1 MMRGGWMRL
10 VPLAALVLALAP
22 AGCGEAEKEPEF
34 ARRATTVAEVPANV
48 MDVAKKELPGVEFT
62 DAWKNVDRDGKFH
75 SYEIR
80 GHTTNGKIR
89 EVRVSPEG
97 KVLEKE

>member
-1 MMRGGWMRL
+1 MTRGGWISS
-10 VPLAALVLALAP
+10 LAVLVLALAS
-22 AGCGEAEKEPEF
+22 CGESEKEPEF
-34 ARRATTVAEVPANV
+34 ARRATTVAEVPATV

-75 SYEIR
+75 SYELR
-80 GHTTNGKIR
+80 GHASNGKIR
-89 EVRVSPEG
+89 EVRVSAEG